1 MSQHSQHSFPFKITG
16 STISR
21 KIEVTLI
28 HLDYLYENLITEKL
42 FYKYFSKIF
51 SIIEEKFIDNFSYKL
66 TASLKWM
73 SNKIS
78 ISQNGQ
84 LQLQSIT
91 FVVGFLIIL
100 ITYLVY
106 LGIGV
111 S

>member
-1 MSQHSQHSFPFKITG
+1 
-16 STISR
+16 
-21 KIEVTLI
+21 
-28 HLDYLYENLITEKL
+28 
-42 FYKYFSKIF
+42 YKYFSKIF
-51 SIIEEKFIDNFSYKL
+51 SIIEEKLIDNFSYKL

-100 ITYLVY
+100 ISYLVY